1 MLIQPEC
8 FLLLV
13 CLLSQMLTKLGGR
26 RDWDG
31 VNKKV
36 CCPLSIVAQ
45 QIDSCSG
52 DSHVEA
58 VLWFVLKEL

>member
-1 MLIQPEC
+1 MI
-8 FLLLV
+8 
-13 CLLSQMLTKLGGR
+13 TKLGGR

-58 VLWFVLKEL
+58 VLWIVLKEL